1 MFKRIILAISISFML
16 IINTSHLAYSAN
28 SEQFTKLTVVDLGT
42 FNEYKYKLTSEF
54 YELRKVFDIE

>member
-1 MFKRIILAISISFML
+1 MFKRIILALTLSFML
-16 IINTSHLAYSAN
+16 IINTSNLAYSAN
-28 SEQFTKLTVVDLGT
+28 EEQFTKLRVIDLNT